1 MLALSK
7 EVLRKRAQA
16 WPSLPCQAVTAKH
29 WSGNWFTLR
38 RGLTVFGS
46 LDPSPR
52 ARRFP
57 FGCGLQSILRLRVSS
72 VRVGAFSTSKI
83 DNGDG
88 PGCSSGSDT
97 LVATF
102 PWSAIVR
109 AYSHL
114 ASRHHAFAKNGS
126 HRGISRITLLSLYCK
141 CTQLRYTPIV
151 IARERVRTCT
161 VQRLIVYAKILINYY
176 SKKLPIIQH

>member
-1 MLALSK
+1 MVNLITISIGSSVTTGKGRFSILVLVILKHWWGFYVILKRRMLALSK

-16 WPSLPCQAVTAKH
+16 WPSLPCQAATAKH
-29 WSGNWFTLR
+29 WSGNWSTLR
-38 RGLTVFGS
+38 RGLTAFSS

-52 ARRFP
+52 ARHFP
-57 FGCGLQSILRLRVSS
+57 FGGGLQSILRLRVSS

-102 PWSAIVR
+102 PWSAIIR
-109 AYSHL
+109 A
-114 ASRHHAFAKNGS
+114 
-126 HRGISRITLLSLYCK
+126 
-141 CTQLRYTPIV
+141 
-151 IARERVRTCT
+151 
-161 VQRLIVYAKILINYY
+161 
-176 SKKLPIIQH
+176 

>member
-1 MLALSK
+1 MRLLCNPEEKNVGALQGGSEK
-7 EVLRKRAQA
+7 TRSGLTL
-16 WPSLPCQAVTAKH
+16 PSLSGCQPVTAKH

-52 ARRFP
+52 VRRFP
-57 FGCGLQSILRLRVSS
+57 FGCGLQSILHLPVSS
-72 VRVGAFSTSKI
+72 VCVGAFSTSKI

-102 PWSAIVR
+102 PWSDIVR
-109 AYSHL
+109 AY
-114 ASRHHAFAKNGS
+114 S
-126 HRGISRITLLSLYCK
+126 HRGISRITLMSIYCK

-151 IARERVRTCT
+151 IARELVGVRFKG
-161 VQRLIVYAKILINYY
+161 YAKILMNYY

>member
-1 MLALSK
+1 MKVQYVSACYTEALMRLLCNPEEKNVGALQGISEK
-7 EVLRKRAQA
+7 TR
-16 WPSLPCQAVTAKH
+16 SGSCQAVTAKH
-29 WSGNWFTLR
+29 WSGNWSTLW
-38 RGLTVFGS
+38 RGLTVFFGS

-57 FGCGLQSILRLRVSS
+57 FGGGLQSILRMRVSC
-72 VRVGAFSTSKI
+72 VCVGALAFSASKI

-109 AYSHL
+109 A
-114 ASRHHAFAKNGS
+114 
-126 HRGISRITLLSLYCK
+126 
-141 CTQLRYTPIV
+141 
-151 IARERVRTCT
+151 
-161 VQRLIVYAKILINYY
+161 
-176 SKKLPIIQH
+176 